1 MMKRLIPH
9 SVLWAALLPAAL
21 LLLPGVARAQASHT
35 ASLERADVPDTTPQQ
50 RYRSAIREAG
60 GGLKVSLEECRSMAT
75 ADRRSCE
82 AQARSRYQADM
93 ANARAIRRGDPS
105 AGPVN
110 VVGAPI
116 RSTETTY
123 VIKP

>member
-21 LLLPGVARAQASHT
+21 LLLPGVARAQAAHT

-60 GGLKVSLEECRSMAT
+60 GGLKVSLEECRAL
-75 ADRRSCE
+75 AAERKACE
-82 AQARSRYQADM
+82 AQARARYQADM
-93 ANARAIRRGDPS
+93 AEARALLRNPQ

-110 VVGAPI
+110 EVGGPI
-116 RSTETTY
+116 RSTETVT
-123 VIKP
+123 VIRP

>member
-60 GGLKVSLEECRSMAT
+60 GGLKVSLEECRTLAAERKT
-75 ADRRSCE
+75 CE
-82 AQARSRYQADM
+82 AQARARYQADM
-93 ANARAIRRGDPS
+93 AEARAMLRNPQ

-110 VVGAPI
+110 EVGGPI
-116 RSTETTY
+116 RSTETVT
-123 VIKP
+123 VTRP

>member
-60 GGLKVSLEECRSMAT
+60 GGLKFSLEEGRAL
-75 ADRRSCE
+75 AAERKACE
-82 AQARSRYQADM
+82 AQARARYQADM
-93 ANARAIRRGDPS
+93 AEARALLRNPQ

-110 VVGAPI
+110 VVGGPI
-116 RSTETTY
+116 RSTETVT
-123 VIKP
+123 VIRP

>member
-1 MMKRLIPH
+1 MMKRLIPQ

-60 GGLKVSLEECRSMAT
+60 GGLKVSLEECRTLA
-75 ADRRSCE
+75 AERKACE
-82 AQARSRYQADM
+82 ARARARYQADM
-93 ANARAIRRGDPS
+93 AEARAMLRNPQ

-110 VVGAPI
+110 EVGGPI
-116 RSTETTY
+116 RSTETVT
-123 VIKP
+123 VIRP

>member
-60 GGLKVSLEECRSMAT
+60 GGLKVSLEECRTLA
-75 ADRRSCE
+75 AERKACE
-82 AQARSRYQADM
+82 ARARARYQADM
-93 ANARAIRRGDPS
+93 AEARAMLRNPQ

-110 VVGAPI
+110 EVGGPI
-116 RSTETTY
+116 RSTETVT
-123 VIKP
+123 VTRP

>member
-60 GGLKVSLEECRSMAT
+60 GGLKVSLEECRTLA
-75 ADRRSCE
+75 AERKACE
-82 AQARSRYQADM
+82 ARARARYQADM
-93 ANARAIRRGDPS
+93 AEARAMLRNPQ

-110 VVGAPI
+110 EVGGPI
-116 RSTETTY
+116 RSTETVT
-123 VIKP
+123 VIRP